1 MAMMGPRLQRAN
13 FVVADIDQSLRFY
26 RDVLGF
32 EVSQRQGH
40 RDDSYSFPCFAIPA
54 GAQIGFCVLSTASQ
68 PRVMALTGVAGTPL
82 APVPAPRRAA
92 IVLEHPDLDSVIDG
106 ARVLGLEVVPEEAL
120 LTSDGRRGRE
130 VGIVDFDGNLVV
142 LYSIEARE

>member
-1 MAMMGPRLQRAN
+1 MTGPRLQRAN

-40 RDDSYSFPCFAIPA
+40 RDDSYSFSCFAIPA

-68 PRVMALTGVAGTPL
+68 PRVMALTEVAGMPL
-82 APVPAPRRAA
+82 PSVPAPRRAA
-92 IVLEHPDLDSVIDG
+92 IVLEHPDLDSVING
-106 ARVLGLEVVPEEAL
+106 ARAVGLEVVPEEVL

-142 LYSIEARE
+142 LYSIEAPA